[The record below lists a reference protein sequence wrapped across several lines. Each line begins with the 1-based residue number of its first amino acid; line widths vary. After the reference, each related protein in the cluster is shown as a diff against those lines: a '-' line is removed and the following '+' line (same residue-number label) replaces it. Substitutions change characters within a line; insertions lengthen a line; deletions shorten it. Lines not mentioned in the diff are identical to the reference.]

1 MNNNIQYIETIWF
14 KKDLKKLIK
23 RFRTLKDDLKVL
35 QINQIELLHLF
46 EIDNGGTFELK
57 GYENPNY
64 IIYKIKK
71 IACKSLKGKGMKSGL
86 RLIYAFNQKLF
97 QISLLE
103 IYYKGDKE
111 NEDYNRIKK
120 FLLKI

>member
-1 MNNNIQYIETIWF
+1 MNRIIQYVETSWF

-35 QINQIELLHLF
+35 QKNQIELLHLF

-57 GYENPNY
+57 GYKNPNY
-64 IIYKIKK
+64 TIYKIKK

-86 RLIYAFNQKLF
+86 RLIYAFNQNSF

-120 FLLKI
+120 FLL

>member
-1 MNNNIQYIETIWF
+1 MNRIIQYVETSWF

-35 QINQIELLHLF
+35 QKNQIELLHLF

-57 GYENPNY
+57 GYKNPNY
-64 IIYKIKK
+64 TIYKIKK

-86 RLIYAFNQKLF
+86 RLIYAFNQNSF

-120 FLLKI
+120 FLINI

>member
-1 MNNNIQYIETIWF
+1 MNRIIQYVETSWF

-35 QINQIELLHLF
+35 QKNQIELLHLF

-57 GYENPNY
+57 GYKNSNY
-64 IIYKIKK
+64 TIYKIKK

-86 RLIYAFNQKLF
+86 RLIYAFNQNSF

-103 IYYKGDKE
+103 IYYKGDRK
-111 NEDYNRIKK
+111 NKDSDRIKK
-120 FLLKI
+120 FLLNI

>member
-1 MNNNIQYIETIWF
+1 MNNNIQYIETSWF
-14 KKDLKKLIK
+14 KKDVKKLIR

-46 EIDNGGTFELK
+46 EIDNGGTFELR
-57 GYENPNY
+57 GYGNPNY

-86 RLIYAFNQKLF
+86 RLIYAFNQNSF

-103 IYYKGDKE
+103 IYNRGDKE
-111 NEDYNRIKK
+111 NEDYDRIKK
-120 FLLKI
+120 FLLNI

>member
-1 MNNNIQYIETIWF
+1 MNRKIQYIETIWF

-35 QINQIELLHLF
+35 QKNQIELLHLF

-57 GYENPNY
+57 GYENQNY
-64 IIYKIKK
+64 TIYKIKK

-86 RLIYAFNQKLF
+86 RLIYAFNQNSF

-103 IYYKGDKE
+103 IYYKGDRE
-111 NEDYNRIKK
+111 NEDYDRIKK
-120 FLLKI
+120 FLLKF